1 MQILQ
6 IHSITRMASVI
17 VFEISSRS
25 LDYPWCIELRD
36 GSKYYLSPSKYNC
49 SSLITR
55 TENKTKKFPFLK
67 HNSFDFSKMLNNVNF
82 YDAKSDFS
90 FVIEKISFKKTI
102 GFKLHLRPSK
112 KHGFSDASAICLGPP
127 LVFY

>member
-36 GSKYYLSPSKYNC
+36 RSKYYLSPSKYNC

-67 HNSFDFSKMLNNVNF
+67 HNSFDFSKMLHNVNF
-82 YDAKSDFS
+82 HDAKSDFS
-90 FVIEKISFKKTI
+90 FVIEKISFKTQLASNCI
-102 GFKLHLRPSK
+102 FDQAMFYS
-112 KHGFSDASAICLGPP
+112 FSDASAICLGPP